1 MESNSISI
9 LVNRSPLNEF
19 QPKRGL
25 RQGDPPVPFLFLIVV
40 ERLSSL
46 IKQVVERN
54 MFESYKVRELN
65 MEVNLL

>member
-1 MESNSISI
+1 M
-9 LVNRSPLNEF
+9 NEF